1 MAKNLSNLS
10 LPTYQSNVASPQV
23 GFQLASPVGDLTSP
37 AVGQAAQL
45 YGQAAQSAS
54 KAVNSITDLVVEIA
68 EVEAKELSTKN
79 GQIKAQEGFAEI
91 QKLEE
96 YKAAKI
102 YELERVPLESEDYKL
117 KAAEINELD
126 NQIKG
131 YLEKGSAYN
140 VAENVRA
147 TQLNEM
153 YLDNVMIDAKS
164 TIAEVYNAFQ
174 NDPLAFEAQASTM
187 LDYLGS
193 VPEQFREAVK
203 YNIKTHIKNV
213 KEKVTENQINKLKDE
228 TTARRNAKIELW
240 TNEIS
245 QLSRDLKPVTEQVT
259 AFKETLK
266 QQVLD
271 GNITAVQEQSAIS
284 SLEKDILVN
293 NTLGYMDKI
302 MKGNQSM
309 PQKIASIT
317 SYANNWVDQ
326 MQPKLSEDEKQT
338 IYSNMMTKVKSL
350 ESAYEKEYETATK
363 VQKEFVKDVVKRVQN
378 GLTVDAADLK
388 RAKQFSIDA
397 GLSSEFN
404 IVMQAKDA
412 SDTFQ
417 SLNPNAQQAMLAKLE
432 VEVEKKAEA
441 GESTLQDR
449 VRLEMLQKQY
459 KNNVSKIEKDP
470 IGYLQSNPLVV
481 QGQTYQPQSIDN
493 FDNTILKDEDGN
505 IHFNDY
511 ISGVTEELGSR
522 YGQKRNIEGYVGS
535 FKILS
540 DGEANKL
547 NRRYQAMSSED
558 KSKFLKD
565 LTSKVGL
572 TEAKNIMKEMWTDKA
587 DSSIVAGQIYSS
599 GNKKDITLADDILR
613 GSELRRKGEIKVD
626 TDAAERIKNKINQKL
641 MFAIKSNVNPE
652 QISILKQS
660 IEDAYLGRATN
671 MEDFDPA
678 LVDEIFD
685 DLTFG
690 VSKYNGST
698 IFNPAP
704 GKDDDD
710 IENWISTIIQPGN
723 KFLEQQSGVPDGYKD
738 IEHFKQDFG
747 KNVDSWTGTP
757 KFRLESVGRGK
768 YLIKSIDGKY
778 ILKDKKPYVLD
789 WYVPNPVNPKGAPVA
804 WDNPDVGA
812 ALVVDGIDK
821 TIDTI
826 GK

>member
-1 MAKNLSNLS
+1 MAQNLS

-54 KAVNSITDLVVEIA
+54 KAVNSITDLVIGIA

-117 KAAEINELD
+117 KVAEINELD

-203 YNIKTHIKNV
+203 YNIKTQINTI

-266 QQVLD
+266 QQVID
-271 GNITAVQEQSAIS
+271 GNMTAVQEQNAIS
-284 SLEKDILVN
+284 ALEKDIVVN

-302 MKGNQSM
+302 LKGNQSM

-363 VQKEFVKDVVKRVQN
+363 VQREFVKDVVKRVQN

-417 SLNPNAQQAMLAKLE
+417 SLNPNAQQAMLAKIE

-522 YGQKRNIEGYVGS
+522 YGQKRNIEGYVGG

-547 NRRYQAMSSED
+547 NRRYNAMSSED
-558 KSKFLKD
+558 KSKFLKE

-613 GSELRRKGEIKVD
+613 GSELRRKGDVKVD

-723 KFLEQQSGVPDGYKD
+723 KFLEQQSGVPDGYRD

-804 WDNPDVGA
+804 WDHPDVGRA
-812 ALVVDGIDK
+812 QFVDGIDK

>member
-1 MAKNLSNLS
+1 MAQNLS

-54 KAVNSITDLVVEIA
+54 KAVNSITDLVIGIA

-117 KAAEINELD
+117 KVAEINELD

-284 SLEKDILVN
+284 SLEKDIVVN

-302 MKGNQSM
+302 LKGNQSM

-363 VQKEFVKDVVKRVQN
+363 VQREFVKDVVKRVQN

-417 SLNPNAQQAMLAKLE
+417 SLNPNAQQAMLAKIE

-522 YGQKRNIEGYVGS
+522 YGQKRNIEGYVGG

-547 NRRYQAMSSED
+547 NRRYNAMSSED
-558 KSKFLKD
+558 KSKFLKE

-587 DSSIVAGQIYSS
+587 DSSIVAGQIYST

-613 GSELRRKGEIKVD
+613 GSELRRKGDVKVD

-723 KFLEQQSGVPDGYKD
+723 KFLEQQSGVPDGYRD

-747 KNVDSWTGTP
+747 KNVDSWVGTP

-804 WDNPDVGA
+804 WDHPDVGRA
-812 ALVVDGIDK
+812 QFVDGIDK
-821 TIDTI
+821 TIDAI

>member
-1 MAKNLSNLS
+1 MAKNLS

-54 KAVNSITDLVVEIA
+54 KAVNSITDLVAGIA
-68 EVEAKELSTKN
+68 EVEAKELSIKN

-117 KAAEINELD
+117 KVAEINELD

-266 QQVLD
+266 QQVID

-284 SLEKDILVN
+284 SLEKDIVVN

-302 MKGNQSM
+302 LKSNQSM

-338 IYSNMMTKVKSL
+338 VYSNMMTKVKSL

-432 VEVEKKAEA
+432 VEVEKKAET

-540 DGEANKL
+540 EGEANKL
-547 NRRYQAMSSED
+547 NRRYQAMSQED
-558 KSKFLKD
+558 KSKFLKE
-565 LTSKVGL
+565 LTSNVGL

-587 DSSIVAGQIYSS
+587 DSSIVAGQIYST

-613 GSELRRKGEIKVD
+613 GSELRRNGDVKVD

-652 QISILKQS
+652 QISVLKQA

-723 KFLEQQSGVPDGYKD
+723 KFLEQQSGVPDGYRD

-804 WDNPDVGA
+804 WDHPDVGA

>member
-1 MAKNLSNLS
+1 MAKNLS

-54 KAVNSITDLVVEIA
+54 KAVNSITDLVVGIA
-68 EVEAKELSTKN
+68 EAEAKELSIKN

-91 QKLEE
+91 QKLED

-131 YLEKGSAYN
+131 YLEQGSAYN

-147 TQLNEM
+147 TKLNKM

-213 KEKVTENQINKLKDE
+213 KEQVTENQIKKLKDE
-228 TTARRNAKIELW
+228 TTARRMAKIELW

-284 SLEKDILVN
+284 ALEKDILTN
-293 NTLGYMDKI
+293 NTLGYVDKI
-302 MKGNQSM
+302 MKSNQSM

-378 GLTVDAADLK
+378 GLPVDAADLK
-388 RAKQFSIDA
+388 RAKQFSIDT

-404 IVMQAKDA
+404 IVMQTKDA

-505 IHFNDY
+505 IHFKDY

-522 YGQKRNIEGYVGS
+522 YEQKRNIEGYVGS

-540 DGEANKL
+540 EGESNKL
-547 NRRYQAMSSED
+547 NRRYQAMSQED

-565 LTSKVGL
+565 LTGKVGL

-587 DSSIVAGQIYSS
+587 DSSIVAGQIYST

-660 IEDAYLGRATN
+660 IEDAYLGRATS

-685 DLTFG
+685 ELTFG
-690 VSKYNGST
+690 TSKYNGST

-710 IENWISTIIQPGN
+710 IDNWISTIIQPGN
-723 KFLEQQSGVPDGYKD
+723 KFLEEQNGVPDGYKD

-778 ILKDKKPYVLD
+778 ILKNKKPYVLD
-789 WYVPNPVNPKGAPVA
+789 WNVPNPVNPKGAPVP
-804 WDNPDVGA
+804 WDHPDVGRA
-812 ALVVDGIDK
+812 QFIDDIDK

>member
-1 MAKNLSNLS
+1 MAKNLS

-54 KAVNSITDLVVEIA
+54 KAVNSITDLVVGIA

-266 QQVLD
+266 QQVID

-284 SLEKDILVN
+284 SLEKDIVVN

-338 IYSNMMTKVKSL
+338 VYSNMMTKVKSL

-417 SLNPNAQQAMLAKLE
+417 SLNPNAQQAMLAKIE

-459 KNNVSKIEKDP
+459 KNNASKIEKDP

-511 ISGVTEELGSR
+511 ISGVTEELGGR

-540 DGEANKL
+540 EGEANKL
-547 NRRYQAMSSED
+547 NRRYQAMSQED

-587 DSSIVAGQIYSS
+587 DSSIVAGQIYST

-613 GSELRRKGEIKVD
+613 GSELRRNGDVKVD

-710 IENWISTIIQPGN
+710 VETWISTIIQPGN
-723 KFLEQQSGVPDGYKD
+723 KFLEQQSGVPDGYRD

-804 WDNPDVGA
+804 WDSPDVGA
-812 ALVVDGIDK
+812 AQFVDGVDK

>member
-1 MAKNLSNLS
+1 MAKNLS

-54 KAVNSITDLVVEIA
+54 KAVNSITDLVVGIA

-117 KAAEINELD
+117 KVAEINELD

-203 YNIKTHIKNV
+203 YNIKTQIKNV

-284 SLEKDILVN
+284 SLEKDIVVN

-302 MKGNQSM
+302 LKGNQSM

-317 SYANNWVDQ
+317 SYANNWIDQ

-338 IYSNMMTKVKSL
+338 VYSNMMTKVKSL

-432 VEVEKKAEA
+432 VEVEKKAET

-459 KNNVSKIEKDP
+459 KNNASKIEKDP

-547 NRRYQAMSSED
+547 NRRYQAMSQED

-587 DSSIVAGQIYSS
+587 DSSIVAGQIYST

-613 GSELRRKGEIKVD
+613 GSELRRNGDVKVD

-652 QISILKQS
+652 QISILKQA

-812 ALVVDGIDK
+812 AQFVDGVDK

>member
-1 MAKNLSNLS
+1 MAKNLS

-68 EVEAKELSTKN
+68 EVEANELSTKN

-117 KAAEINELD
+117 KVAEINELD

-213 KEKVTENQINKLKDE
+213 KEQVTENQIKKLKDE

-284 SLEKDILVN
+284 SLEKDIVVN

-302 MKGNQSM
+302 IKSNQSM

-417 SLNPNAQQAMLAKLE
+417 SLNPNAQQSMLAKLE

-587 DSSIVAGQIYSS
+587 DSSIVAGQIYST

-613 GSELRRKGEIKVD
+613 GSELRRNGDVKVD

-804 WDNPDVGA
+804 WDSPDVGA
-812 ALVVDGIDK
+812 AQFVDGVDK

>member
-1 MAKNLSNLS
+1 MAQNLS

-54 KAVNSITDLVVEIA
+54 KAVNSITDLVIGIA

-117 KAAEINELD
+117 KVAEINELD

-271 GNITAVQEQSAIS
+271 GNITAVQEQNAIS
-284 SLEKDILVN
+284 SLEKDIVVN
-293 NTLGYMDKI
+293 NTLGYVDKI

-363 VQKEFVKDVVKRVQN
+363 VQREFVKDVVKRVQN

-432 VEVEKKAEA
+432 VEVEKKAET

-522 YGQKRNIEGYVGS
+522 YGQKRNIEGYVGG

-547 NRRYQAMSSED
+547 NRRYNAMSSED
-558 KSKFLKD
+558 KSKFLKE

-587 DSSIVAGQIYSS
+587 DSSIVAGQIYST

-613 GSELRRKGEIKVD
+613 GSELRRKGDVKVD

-723 KFLEQQSGVPDGYKD
+723 KFLEQQSGVPDGYRD

-747 KNVDSWTGTP
+747 KNVDSWVGTP

-804 WDNPDVGA
+804 WDHPDVGRA
-812 ALVVDGIDK
+812 QFVDGIDK
-821 TIDTI
+821 TIDAI

>member
-1 MAKNLSNLS
+1 MAKNLS

-68 EVEAKELSTKN
+68 EVEANELSTKN

-117 KAAEINELD
+117 KVAEINELD

-284 SLEKDILVN
+284 SLEKDIVVN

-302 MKGNQSM
+302 LKSNQSM

-459 KNNVSKIEKDP
+459 KNNASKIEKDP

-540 DGEANKL
+540 EGEANKL

-565 LTSKVGL
+565 LTTKVGL

-587 DSSIVAGQIYSS
+587 DSSIVAGQIYST

-613 GSELRRKGEIKVD
+613 GSELRRNGDVKVD

-723 KFLEQQSGVPDGYKD
+723 KFLEQQNGVPDGYKD

-804 WDNPDVGA
+804 WDSPDVGA
-812 ALVVDGIDK
+812 AQFVDGIDK

>member
-1 MAKNLSNLS
+1 MAKNLS

-54 KAVNSITDLVVEIA
+54 KAVNSITDLVVGIA

-117 KAAEINELD
+117 KVAEINELD

-266 QQVLD
+266 QQVID

-284 SLEKDILVN
+284 ALEKDIVVN

-302 MKGNQSM
+302 IKSNQSM

-432 VEVEKKAEA
+432 VEVEKKAET

-459 KNNVSKIEKDP
+459 KNNASKIEKDP

-522 YGQKRNIEGYVGS
+522 YGQKRNIEGYVGE

-587 DSSIVAGQIYSS
+587 DSSIVAGQIYST

-613 GSELRRKGEIKVD
+613 GSELRRNGDVKVD

-652 QISILKQS
+652 QISVLKQA

-804 WDNPDVGA
+804 WDNPDVGRA
-812 ALVVDGIDK
+812 QFVDGIDK

>member
-1 MAKNLSNLS
+1 MAKNLS

-23 GFQLASPVGDLTSP
+23 GFQLASPVGDLTSS

-54 KAVNSITDLVVEIA
+54 KAVNSITDLVVEKA
-68 EVEAKELSTKN
+68 EVEAKELSIKN

-91 QKLEE
+91 QKLED

-117 KAAEINELD
+117 KVAEINELD

-147 TQLNEM
+147 TKLNEM
-153 YLDNVMIDAKS
+153 YKDNVMIDAKA

-174 NDPLAFEAQASTM
+174 NDPLAFEAQASTL

-193 VPEQFREAVK
+193 VPEQFREAIK
-203 YNIKTHIKNV
+203 YNIKTHINNV

-228 TTARRNAKIELW
+228 TTARANAKLEVLG
-240 TNEIS
+240 NEMS
-245 QLSRDLKPVTEQVT
+245 QLSRDLKPVTEQLT
-259 AFKETLK
+259 AYRETLK

-271 GNITAVQEQSAIS
+271 GNITAVQEQNAIS
-284 SLEKDILVN
+284 ALEKEIEVN
-293 NTLGYMDKI
+293 NTLGYTDKI
-302 MKGNQSM
+302 MKSNQSM

-317 SYANNWVDQ
+317 SYANNWVEQ
-326 MQPKLSEDEKQT
+326 MQPKFSEDEKQT

-397 GLSSEFN
+397 GLSTEFN

-417 SLNPNAQQAMLAKLE
+417 SLNPNAQQAMLAKIE

-459 KNNVSKIEKDP
+459 KNNASKIEKDP

-505 IHFNDY
+505 ILFNDY

-540 DGEANKL
+540 EGEANKL
-547 NRRYQAMSSED
+547 NRRYQAMSQED

-587 DSSIVAGQIYSS
+587 DSSIVAGQIYST

-652 QISILKQS
+652 QIAIMKQS

-710 IENWISTIIQPGN
+710 IENWILTIIQPGN
-723 KFLEQQSGVPDGYKD
+723 KFLEQQNGVPDGYKD

-778 ILKDKKPYVLD
+778 ILKNKKPYVLD
-789 WYVPNPVNPKGAPVA
+789 WNVPNPVNPKGAPVP
-804 WDNPDVGA
+804 WDHPDVGA
-812 ALVVDGIDK
+812 ALVVDDIDK

>member
-1 MAKNLSNLS
+1 MAKNLS

-54 KAVNSITDLVVEIA
+54 KAVNSITDLVVGIA

-117 KAAEINELD
+117 KVAEINELD

-203 YNIKTHIKNV
+203 YNIKTQIKNV

-228 TTARRNAKIELW
+228 TTARRNAKMELW

-266 QQVLD
+266 QQVID

-284 SLEKDILVN
+284 SLEKDIVVN
-293 NTLGYMDKI
+293 NTLGYTDKI

-338 IYSNMMTKVKSL
+338 VYSNMMTKVKSL

-417 SLNPNAQQAMLAKLE
+417 SLNPNAQQAMLAKIE

-459 KNNVSKIEKDP
+459 KNNASKIEKDP

-540 DGEANKL
+540 EGEANKL

-587 DSSIVAGQIYSS
+587 DSSIVAGQIYST

-613 GSELRRKGEIKVD
+613 GSELRRNGDVKVD

-710 IENWISTIIQPGN
+710 VETWISTIIQPGN
-723 KFLEQQSGVPDGYKD
+723 KFLEQQSGVPDGYRD

>member
-1 MAKNLSNLS
+1 MAKNLS

-54 KAVNSITDLVVEIA
+54 KAVNSITDLVIGIA
-68 EVEAKELSTKN
+68 EVEANELSTKN

-117 KAAEINELD
+117 KVAEINELD

-203 YNIKTHIKNV
+203 YNIKTQIKNV

-266 QQVLD
+266 QQVID

-284 SLEKDILVN
+284 SLEKDIVVN

-302 MKGNQSM
+302 LKSNQSM

-338 IYSNMMTKVKSL
+338 VYSNMMTKVKSI

-417 SLNPNAQQAMLAKLE
+417 SLNPNAQQAMLAKIE
-432 VEVEKKAEA
+432 VEVEKKAET

-587 DSSIVAGQIYSS
+587 DSSIVAGQIYST

-613 GSELRRKGEIKVD
+613 GSELRRNGDVKVD

-723 KFLEQQSGVPDGYKD
+723 KFLEQQSGVPDGYRD

-812 ALVVDGIDK
+812 AQFVDGIDK

>member
-1 MAKNLSNLS
+1 MAKNLS

-54 KAVNSITDLVVEIA
+54 KAVNSITDLVVGIA

-117 KAAEINELD
+117 KVAEINELD

-203 YNIKTHIKNV
+203 YNIKTQIKNV

-266 QQVLD
+266 QQVID
-271 GNITAVQEQSAIS
+271 GNITAVQEQNAIS
-284 SLEKDILVN
+284 SLERDIVVN

-338 IYSNMMTKVKSL
+338 VYSNMMTKVKSL

-378 GLTVDAADLK
+378 GLTVDDADLK

-417 SLNPNAQQAMLAKLE
+417 SLNPNAQQAMLAKIE

-459 KNNVSKIEKDP
+459 KNNASKIEKDP

-540 DGEANKL
+540 EGEANKL

-565 LTSKVGL
+565 LTTKVGL

-587 DSSIVAGQIYSS
+587 DSSIVAGQIYST

-613 GSELRRKGEIKVD
+613 GSELRRNGDVKVD

-710 IENWISTIIQPGN
+710 IENWVSTIIQPGN
-723 KFLEQQSGVPDGYKD
+723 KFLEQQSGVPDGYRD

-804 WDNPDVGA
+804 WDSPDVGA
-812 ALVVDGIDK
+812 AQFVDGVDK

>member
-1 MAKNLSNLS
+1 MAKNLS

-54 KAVNSITDLVVEIA
+54 KAVNSITDLVIGIA
-68 EVEAKELSTKN
+68 EVEANELSTKN

-117 KAAEINELD
+117 KVAEINELD

-203 YNIKTHIKNV
+203 YNIKTQIKNV

-266 QQVLD
+266 QQVID

-284 SLEKDILVN
+284 SLEKDIVVN

-302 MKGNQSM
+302 MKSNQSM

-338 IYSNMMTKVKSL
+338 VYSNMMTKVKSI

-417 SLNPNAQQAMLAKLE
+417 SLNPNAQQAMLAKIE

-587 DSSIVAGQIYSS
+587 DSSIVAGQIYST

-613 GSELRRKGEIKVD
+613 GSELRRNGDVKVD

-723 KFLEQQSGVPDGYKD
+723 KFLEQQSGVPDGYRD

-812 ALVVDGIDK
+812 AQFVDGIDK

>member
-1 MAKNLSNLS
+1 MAQNLS

-54 KAVNSITDLVVEIA
+54 KAVNSITDLVIGIA

-117 KAAEINELD
+117 KVAEINELD
-126 NQIKG
+126 NQIKS

-174 NDPLAFEAQASTM
+174 NDPLAFEAQASTI

-203 YNIKTHIKNV
+203 YNIKTQINTI

-266 QQVLD
+266 QQVID
-271 GNITAVQEQSAIS
+271 GNITAVQEQNAIS
-284 SLEKDILVN
+284 ALEKDIVVN

-302 MKGNQSM
+302 LKGNQSM
-309 PQKIASIT
+309 PQKIESIT

-338 IYSNMMTKVKSL
+338 VYSNMMTKVKSL

-363 VQKEFVKDVVKRVQN
+363 VQREFVKDVVKRVQN
-378 GLTVDAADLK
+378 GLPVDASDLK

-397 GLSSEFN
+397 GLSTEFN
-404 IVMQAKDA
+404 IAMQAKDA

-417 SLNPNAQQAMLAKLE
+417 SLNPNAQQAMLAKIE

-522 YGQKRNIEGYVGS
+522 YGQKRNIEGYVGG

-547 NRRYQAMSSED
+547 NRRYNAMSSED
-558 KSKFLKD
+558 KSKFLKE

-613 GSELRRKGEIKVD
+613 GSELRRKGDVKVD

-723 KFLEQQSGVPDGYKD
+723 KFLEQQSGVPDGYRD

-778 ILKDKKPYVLD
+778 ILKDKKQYVLEC
-789 WYVPNPVNPKGAPVA
+789 YVPNPVNPKVSPVS
-804 WDNPDVGA
+804 WDHPDVGRA
-812 ALVVDGIDK
+812 QFVDGIDK
-821 TIDTI
+821 TIDAI

>member
-1 MAKNLSNLS
+1 MTKNLS

-54 KAVNSITDLVVEIA
+54 KAVNSITDLVVGIA

-203 YNIKTHIKNV
+203 YNIKTQIKNV

-266 QQVLD
+266 QQVID
-271 GNITAVQEQSAIS
+271 GNITAVQEQNAIS
-284 SLEKDILVN
+284 SLEKDIVVN

-338 IYSNMMTKVKSL
+338 VYSNMMTKVKSL

-417 SLNPNAQQAMLAKLE
+417 SLNPNAQQAMLAKIE

-459 KNNVSKIEKDP
+459 KNNASKIEKDP

-587 DSSIVAGQIYSS
+587 DSSIVAGQIYST

-613 GSELRRKGEIKVD
+613 GSELRRNGDVKVD

-652 QISILKQS
+652 QISVLKQS

-710 IENWISTIIQPGN
+710 VENWISTIIQPGN
-723 KFLEQQSGVPDGYKD
+723 KFLEQQSGVPDGYRD

-804 WDNPDVGA
+804 WDSPDVGA
-812 ALVVDGIDK
+812 AQFVDGVDK

>member
-1 MAKNLSNLS
+1 MAKNLS

-54 KAVNSITDLVVEIA
+54 KAVNSITDLVIGIA
-68 EVEAKELSTKN
+68 EVEANELSTKN

-117 KAAEINELD
+117 KVAEINELD

-203 YNIKTHIKNV
+203 YNIKTQIKNV

-266 QQVLD
+266 QQVID

-284 SLEKDILVN
+284 SLEKDIVVN

-302 MKGNQSM
+302 LKSNQSM

-338 IYSNMMTKVKSL
+338 VYSNMMTKVKSI

-417 SLNPNAQQAMLAKLE
+417 SLNPNAQQAMLAKIE

-587 DSSIVAGQIYSS
+587 DSSIVAGQIYST

-613 GSELRRKGEIKVD
+613 GSELRRNGDVKVD

-723 KFLEQQSGVPDGYKD
+723 KFLEHQSGVPDGYRD

-812 ALVVDGIDK
+812 AQFVDGIDK

>member
-1 MAKNLSNLS
+1 MAKNLS

-23 GFQLASPVGDLTSP
+23 GFQLASPVGDLTSS

-54 KAVNSITDLVVEIA
+54 KAVNSITDLVVGIA
-68 EVEAKELSTKN
+68 EVEAKELSIKN
-79 GQIKAQEGFAEI
+79 GEIKAQEGFAEI
-91 QKLEE
+91 QKLED

-147 TQLNEM
+147 TKLNQM
-153 YLDNVMIDAKS
+153 YLDNVMIDAKA
-164 TIAEVYNAFQ
+164 TIGEVYNAFQ

-203 YNIKTHIKNV
+203 YNIKTQIKNV

-271 GNITAVQEQSAIS
+271 GDITAVQEQSAIS

-293 NTLGYMDKI
+293 NTLGYVDKI
-302 MKGNQSM
+302 MKSNQSM

-338 IYSNMMTKVKSL
+338 VYSNMMTKVKSL

-363 VQKEFVKDVVKRVQN
+363 IQREHVKDVIKRVQN
-378 GLTVDAADLK
+378 GLPVDAADLK

-404 IVMQAKDA
+404 IVLQAKDA

-459 KNNVSKIEKDP
+459 KNNASKIEKDP

-547 NRRYQAMSSED
+547 NRRYQAMNQED

-587 DSSIVAGQIYSS
+587 DSSIVAGQIYST

-652 QISILKQS
+652 QIAIMKQS

-685 DLTFG
+685 ELTFG

-710 IENWISTIIQPGN
+710 VDNWISTIIQPGN
-723 KFLEQQSGVPDGYKD
+723 KFLEQQNGVPDGYKD

-812 ALVVDGIDK
+812 AQFVDGIDK

>member
-1 MAKNLSNLS
+1 MAKNLS

-68 EVEAKELSTKN
+68 EVEANELSTKN

-117 KAAEINELD
+117 KVAEINELD

-203 YNIKTHIKNV
+203 YNIKTQIKNV

-266 QQVLD
+266 QQVID

-284 SLEKDILVN
+284 SLEKDIVVN

-338 IYSNMMTKVKSL
+338 VYSNMMTKVKSL

-378 GLTVDAADLK
+378 GLTVDASDLK

-397 GLSSEFN
+397 GLSTEFN

-432 VEVEKKAEA
+432 VEVEKKAET

-459 KNNVSKIEKDP
+459 KNNASKIEKDP

-511 ISGVTEELGSR
+511 ISGVTEELGGR

-587 DSSIVAGQIYSS
+587 DSSIVAGQIYST

-652 QISILKQS
+652 QISVLKQS

-710 IENWISTIIQPGN
+710 VETWISTIIQPGN

>member
-1 MAKNLSNLS
+1 MAKNLS

-54 KAVNSITDLVVEIA
+54 KAVNSITDLVVGIA

-117 KAAEINELD
+117 KVAEINELD

-203 YNIKTHIKNV
+203 YNIKTQINTI

-266 QQVLD
+266 QQVID
-271 GNITAVQEQSAIS
+271 GNITAVQEQNAIS
-284 SLEKDILVN
+284 SLEKDIVVN

-317 SYANNWVDQ
+317 SYANNWVEQ

-417 SLNPNAQQAMLAKLE
+417 SLNPNAQQAMLAKIE

-459 KNNVSKIEKDP
+459 KNNASKIEKDP

-540 DGEANKL
+540 EGEANKL
-547 NRRYQAMSSED
+547 NRRYQAMSQED

-587 DSSIVAGQIYSS
+587 DSSIVAGQIYST

-613 GSELRRKGEIKVD
+613 GSELRRNGDVKVD

-710 IENWISTIIQPGN
+710 VETWISTIIQPGN

-804 WDNPDVGA
+804 WDSPDVGA
-812 ALVVDGIDK
+812 AQFVDGVDK

>member
-1 MAKNLSNLS
+1 MAQNLS

-54 KAVNSITDLVVEIA
+54 KAVNSITDLVVGIA

-91 QKLEE
+91 QKLED

-102 YELERVPLESEDYKL
+102 YELERVPLESDDYKL

-203 YNIKTHIKNV
+203 YNIKTQINNI

-266 QQVLD
+266 QQVID

-284 SLEKDILVN
+284 SLEKDIVVN

-302 MKGNQSM
+302 LKSNQSM

-338 IYSNMMTKVKSL
+338 VYSNMMTKVKSL

-378 GLTVDAADLK
+378 GLTVDPSDLK

-397 GLSSEFN
+397 GLSTEFN

-417 SLNPNAQQAMLAKLE
+417 SLNPNAQQAMLAKIE

-522 YGQKRNIEGYVGS
+522 YGQKRNIEGYVGE

-587 DSSIVAGQIYSS
+587 DSSIVAGQIYST

-613 GSELRRKGEIKVD
+613 GSELRRNGDVKVD

-723 KFLEQQSGVPDGYKD
+723 KFLEQQSGVPDGYRD

-804 WDNPDVGA
+804 WDSPDVGA
-812 ALVVDGIDK
+812 AQFVDGVDK

>member
-1 MAKNLSNLS
+1 MAKNLS

-54 KAVNSITDLVVEIA
+54 KAVNSITDLVIEIA
-68 EVEAKELSTKN
+68 EVEANELSTKN

-117 KAAEINELD
+117 KVAEINELD

-174 NDPLAFEAQASTM
+174 NDPLAFEAQASTL

-284 SLEKDILVN
+284 SLEKDIVVN

-302 MKGNQSM
+302 LKSNQSM

-378 GLTVDAADLK
+378 GLPVDAADLK

-459 KNNVSKIEKDP
+459 KNNASKIEKDP

-540 DGEANKL
+540 EGEANKL

-565 LTSKVGL
+565 LTTKVGL

-587 DSSIVAGQIYSS
+587 DSSIVAGQIYST

-613 GSELRRKGEIKVD
+613 GSELRRNGDVKVD

-723 KFLEQQSGVPDGYKD
+723 KFLEQQNGVPDGYKD

-804 WDNPDVGA
+804 WDSPDVGA
-812 ALVVDGIDK
+812 AQFVDGIDK

>member
-1 MAKNLSNLS
+1 MAKNLS

-54 KAVNSITDLVVEIA
+54 KAVNSITDLVVGIA

-117 KAAEINELD
+117 KVAEINELD

-203 YNIKTHIKNV
+203 YNIKTQIKNV

-266 QQVLD
+266 QQVID

-284 SLEKDILVN
+284 SLEKDIVVN

-302 MKGNQSM
+302 MKSNQSM

-432 VEVEKKAEA
+432 VEVEKKAET

-459 KNNVSKIEKDP
+459 KNNASKIEKDP

-540 DGEANKL
+540 EGEANKL

-587 DSSIVAGQIYSS
+587 DSSIVAGQIYST

-613 GSELRRKGEIKVD
+613 GSELRRNGDVKVD

-652 QISILKQS
+652 QISVLKQA

-804 WDNPDVGA
+804 WDNPDVGRA
-812 ALVVDGIDK
+812 QFVDGIDK

>member
-1 MAKNLSNLS
+1 MAQNLS

-68 EVEAKELSTKN
+68 EVEANELSTKN

-117 KAAEINELD
+117 KVAEINELD

-174 NDPLAFEAQASTM
+174 NDPLAFEAQASTL

-203 YNIKTHIKNV
+203 YNIKTQIKNV

-266 QQVLD
+266 QQVID

-284 SLEKDILVN
+284 SLEKDIVVN

-302 MKGNQSM
+302 LKGNQSM

-338 IYSNMMTKVKSL
+338 VYSNMMTKVKSL

-378 GLTVDAADLK
+378 GLPVDVADLK

-417 SLNPNAQQAMLAKLE
+417 SLNPNAQQAMLVKLE

-459 KNNVSKIEKDP
+459 KNNASKIEKDP

-522 YGQKRNIEGYVGS
+522 YGQKRNIEGYVGE

-547 NRRYQAMSSED
+547 NRRYNAMSSED
-558 KSKFLKD
+558 KSKFLKE

-587 DSSIVAGQIYSS
+587 DSSIVAGQIYST

-613 GSELRRKGEIKVD
+613 GSELRRNGDVKVD

-652 QISILKQS
+652 QISVLKQA

-723 KFLEQQSGVPDGYKD
+723 KFLEQQSGIPDGYRD

-804 WDNPDVGA
+804 WDNPDVGRA
-812 ALVVDGIDK
+812 QFVDGIDK

>member
-1 MAKNLSNLS
+1 MAKNLS

-54 KAVNSITDLVVEIA
+54 KAVNSITDLIVEIA

-117 KAAEINELD
+117 KVAEINELD

-174 NDPLAFEAQASTM
+174 NDPLAFEAQASTI

-203 YNIKTHIKNV
+203 YNIKTQINTV

-266 QQVLD
+266 QQVID
-271 GNITAVQEQSAIS
+271 GNMTAVQEQNAIS
-284 SLEKDILVN
+284 ALEKDIVVN

-302 MKGNQSM
+302 LKGNQSM

-338 IYSNMMTKVKSL
+338 VYSNMITKVKSL

-363 VQKEFVKDVVKRVQN
+363 VQREFVKDVVKRVQN
-378 GLTVDAADLK
+378 GLPVDVSDLK

-397 GLSSEFN
+397 GLSTEFN
-404 IVMQAKDA
+404 IALQAKDA

-481 QGQTYQPQSIDN
+481 QGQTYQPQSIDD

-522 YGQKRNIEGYVGS
+522 YGQKRNIEGYVGG

-547 NRRYQAMSSED
+547 NRRYNAMSSED
-558 KSKFLKD
+558 KSKFLKE

-587 DSSIVAGQIYSS
+587 DSSIVAGQIYST
-599 GNKKDITLADDILR
+599 GNKKDITLADDILK
-613 GSELRRKGEIKVD
+613 GSELRRKGDVKVD

-652 QISILKQS
+652 QISVLKQA

-710 IENWISTIIQPGN
+710 IEDWISTIIQPGN
-723 KFLEQQSGVPDGYKD
+723 KFLEQQIGVPDGYRD

-804 WDNPDVGA
+804 WDHPDVGRA
-812 ALVVDGIDK
+812 QFVDGIDK
-821 TIDTI
+821 TIDAI

>member
-1 MAKNLSNLS
+1 MAKNLS

-54 KAVNSITDLVVEIA
+54 KAVNSITDLVVGIA

-117 KAAEINELD
+117 KVAEINELD

-203 YNIKTHIKNV
+203 YNIKTQIKNV

-284 SLEKDILVN
+284 SLEKDIVVN

-302 MKGNQSM
+302 LKGNQSM

-338 IYSNMMTKVKSL
+338 VYSNMMTKVKSL

-417 SLNPNAQQAMLAKLE
+417 SLNPNAQQAMLAKIE

-459 KNNVSKIEKDP
+459 KNNASKIEKDP

-587 DSSIVAGQIYSS
+587 DSSIVAGQIYST

-613 GSELRRKGEIKVD
+613 GSELRRNGDVKVD

-812 ALVVDGIDK
+812 AQFVDGVDK

>member
-1 MAKNLSNLS
+1 MAKNLS

-54 KAVNSITDLVVEIA
+54 KAVNSITDLVIGIA
-68 EVEAKELSTKN
+68 EVEANELSTKN

-117 KAAEINELD
+117 KVAEINELD

-293 NTLGYMDKI
+293 NSLGYIDKI

-432 VEVEKKAEA
+432 VEVEKKAET

-587 DSSIVAGQIYSS
+587 DSSIVAGQIYST

-613 GSELRRKGEIKVD
+613 GSELRRNGDVKVD

-804 WDNPDVGA
+804 WDSPDVGA
-812 ALVVDGIDK
+812 AQFVDGVDK

>member
-1 MAKNLSNLS
+1 MAKNLS

-54 KAVNSITDLVVEIA
+54 KAVNSITDLVIGIA
-68 EVEAKELSTKN
+68 EVEANELSTKN

-203 YNIKTHIKNV
+203 YNIKTQIKNV

-284 SLEKDILVN
+284 SLEKDIVVN

-302 MKGNQSM
+302 MKSNQSM

-317 SYANNWVDQ
+317 SYANNLVDQ
-326 MQPKLSEDEKQT
+326 MRPKLSEDEKQT
-338 IYSNMMTKVKSL
+338 VYSNMMTKVKSI

-378 GLTVDAADLK
+378 GLPVDDADLK

-432 VEVEKKAEA
+432 VEVEKKAET

-459 KNNVSKIEKDP
+459 KNNASKIEKDP

-587 DSSIVAGQIYSS
+587 DSSIVAGQIYST

-710 IENWISTIIQPGN
+710 IEAWISTIIQPGN

-812 ALVVDGIDK
+812 AQFVDGIDK

>member
-1 MAKNLSNLS
+1 MAQNLS

-117 KAAEINELD
+117 KVAEINELD

-266 QQVLD
+266 QQVID

-293 NTLGYMDKI
+293 NSLGYIDKI

-363 VQKEFVKDVVKRVQN
+363 VQREFVKDVVKRVQN

-459 KNNVSKIEKDP
+459 KNNASKIEKDP

-540 DGEANKL
+540 EGEANKL
-547 NRRYQAMSSED
+547 NRRYHAMSQED
-558 KSKFLKD
+558 KSKFLKE

-587 DSSIVAGQIYSS
+587 DSSIVAGQIYST

-652 QISILKQS
+652 QISVLKQS

-723 KFLEQQSGVPDGYKD
+723 KFLEQQSGVPDGYRD

-812 ALVVDGIDK
+812 AQFVDGVDK

>member
-1 MAKNLSNLS
+1 MAKNLS

-54 KAVNSITDLVVEIA
+54 KAVNSITDLVVGIA

-117 KAAEINELD
+117 KVAEINELD

-174 NDPLAFEAQASTM
+174 NDPLAFEAQASTI

-203 YNIKTHIKNV
+203 YNIKTQINTI

-266 QQVLD
+266 QQVID
-271 GNITAVQEQSAIS
+271 GNITAVQEQNAIS
-284 SLEKDILVN
+284 SLERDIVVN

-338 IYSNMMTKVKSL
+338 VYSNMMTKVKSL

-417 SLNPNAQQAMLAKLE
+417 SLNPNAQQAMLAKIE

-459 KNNVSKIEKDP
+459 KNNASKIEKDP

-565 LTSKVGL
+565 LTTKVGL

-587 DSSIVAGQIYSS
+587 DSSIVAGQIYST

-613 GSELRRKGEIKVD
+613 GSELRRNGDVKVD

-652 QISILKQS
+652 QISVLKQS

-710 IENWISTIIQPGN
+710 IENWVSTIIQPGN

-804 WDNPDVGA
+804 WDSPDVGA
-812 ALVVDGIDK
+812 AQFVDGVDK

>member
-1 MAKNLSNLS
+1 MTKNLS

-54 KAVNSITDLVVEIA
+54 KAVNSITDLVVGIA

-91 QKLEE
+91 KKLEE

-174 NDPLAFEAQASTM
+174 NDPLAFEAQASTI

-203 YNIKTHIKNV
+203 YNIKTQIKNV

-266 QQVLD
+266 QQVID
-271 GNITAVQEQSAIS
+271 GNITAVQEQNAIS
-284 SLEKDILVN
+284 SLERDIVVN

-338 IYSNMMTKVKSL
+338 VYSNMMTKVKSL

-397 GLSSEFN
+397 GLSTEFN

-417 SLNPNAQQAMLAKLE
+417 SLNPNAQQAMLAKIE

-459 KNNVSKIEKDP
+459 KNNASKIEKDP

-587 DSSIVAGQIYSS
+587 DSSIVAGQIYST

-652 QISILKQS
+652 QISVLKQS

-710 IENWISTIIQPGN
+710 IENWVSTIIQPGN

-804 WDNPDVGA
+804 WDSPDVGA
-812 ALVVDGIDK
+812 AQFVDGVDK

>member
-1 MAKNLSNLS
+1 MAQNLS

-54 KAVNSITDLVVEIA
+54 KAVNSITDLVIGIA

-117 KAAEINELD
+117 KVAEINELD
-126 NQIKG
+126 NQIKS

-174 NDPLAFEAQASTM
+174 NDPLAFEAQASTI

-203 YNIKTHIKNV
+203 YNIKTQINTI

-266 QQVLD
+266 QQVID
-271 GNITAVQEQSAIS
+271 GNITAVQEQNAIS
-284 SLEKDILVN
+284 ALEKDIVVN

-302 MKGNQSM
+302 LKGNQSM

-338 IYSNMMTKVKSL
+338 VYSNMMTKVKSL

-363 VQKEFVKDVVKRVQN
+363 VQREFVKDVVKRVQN
-378 GLTVDAADLK
+378 GLPVDASDLK

-397 GLSSEFN
+397 GLSTEFN
-404 IVMQAKDA
+404 IAMQAKDA

-417 SLNPNAQQAMLAKLE
+417 SLNPNAQQAMLAKIE

-522 YGQKRNIEGYVGS
+522 YGQKRNIEGYVGG

-547 NRRYQAMSSED
+547 NRRYNAMSSED
-558 KSKFLKD
+558 KSKFLKE

-613 GSELRRKGEIKVD
+613 GSELRRKGDVKVD

-723 KFLEQQSGVPDGYKD
+723 KFLEQQSGVPDGYRD

-804 WDNPDVGA
+804 WDHPDVGRA
-812 ALVVDGIDK
+812 QFVDGIDK

>member
-1 MAKNLSNLS
+1 MANNLS
-10 LPTYQSNVASPQV
+10 LPTFKSNVASPQV
-23 GFQLASPVGDLTSP
+23 GFQLASPVGDLTSS

-54 KAVNSITDLVVEIA
+54 KAVNSVTDLLVGIA
-68 EVEAKELSTKN
+68 EVEANELATKN

-91 QKLEE
+91 KKLEE

-131 YLEKGSAYN
+131 YLEQGSAYN

-147 TQLNEM
+147 TQLNQM
-153 YLDNVMIDAKS
+153 YLSNVMMDAKS
-164 TIAEVYNAFQ
+164 TIVEVYNAFQ

-193 VPEQFREAVK
+193 VPEQFRETVK
-203 YNIKTHIKNV
+203 YNIKTQIKNV
-213 KEKVTENQINKLKDE
+213 KEQVTENQIKKLKDE
-228 TTARRNAKIELW
+228 TTARRNAEIELW

-245 QLSRDLKPVTEQVT
+245 QLSRDLKPVTEQGR

-271 GNITAVQEQSAIS
+271 GNITAVQEQNAIS
-284 SLEKDILVN
+284 SLEKDIVVN

-302 MKGNQSM
+302 LKGNQSM

-338 IYSNMMTKVKSL
+338 VYSNMMTKVKSL

-378 GLTVDAADLK
+378 GLPVDAADLK

-397 GLSSEFN
+397 GISSEFN

-459 KNNVSKIEKDP
+459 KNNASKIEKDP

-493 FDNTILKDEDGN
+493 FDNTILKDKDGN
-505 IHFNDY
+505 IIFNDY

-522 YGQKRNIEGYVGS
+522 YGQKRNIEGYVGV

-540 DGEANKL
+540 EGEANKL
-547 NRRYQAMSSED
+547 NRRYNAMSSED

-572 TEAKNIMKEMWTDKA
+572 TEAKNIMKEMWIDKA
-587 DSSIVAGQIYSS
+587 DSSIVAGQIYST

-613 GSELRRKGEIKVD
+613 GSELRRKGDVKVD

-652 QISILKQS
+652 QISVLKQA

-678 LVDEIFD
+678 LVEEIFD

-710 IENWISTIIQPGN
+710 IENWISTITQPGN

-747 KNVDSWTGTP
+747 KNIDSWTGTP

-804 WDNPDVGA
+804 WDNPDVGRA
-812 ALVVDGIDK
+812 QFVDGIDK

>member
-1 MAKNLSNLS
+1 MAQNLS

-23 GFQLASPVGDLTSP
+23 GFQLASPVGDLTSS

-54 KAVNSITDLVVEIA
+54 KAVNSITDLVAGIA
-68 EVEAKELSTKN
+68 EVEAKELSIKN

-91 QKLEE
+91 QKLED

-266 QQVLD
+266 QQVID

-293 NTLGYMDKI
+293 NSLGYIDKI

-363 VQKEFVKDVVKRVQN
+363 VQREFVKDVVKRVQN

-459 KNNVSKIEKDP
+459 KNNASKIEKDP

-540 DGEANKL
+540 EGEANKL
-547 NRRYQAMSSED
+547 NRRYQAMSQED
-558 KSKFLKD
+558 KSKFLKE

-587 DSSIVAGQIYSS
+587 DSSIVAGQIYST

-723 KFLEQQSGVPDGYKD
+723 KFLEQQSGVPDGYRD

-812 ALVVDGIDK
+812 AQFVDGVDK

>member
-1 MAKNLSNLS
+1 MAQNLS

-54 KAVNSITDLVVEIA
+54 KAVNSITDLVIGIA

-117 KAAEINELD
+117 KVAEINELD

-174 NDPLAFEAQASTM
+174 NDPLAFEAQASTI
-187 LDYLGS
+187 LNYLGS

-203 YNIKTHIKNV
+203 YNIKTQINTI

-266 QQVLD
+266 QQVID
-271 GNITAVQEQSAIS
+271 GNMTAVQEQNAIS
-284 SLEKDILVN
+284 SLEKDIVVN

-302 MKGNQSM
+302 LKGNQSM

-338 IYSNMMTKVKSL
+338 VYSNMMTKVKSL

-363 VQKEFVKDVVKRVQN
+363 VQREFVKDVVKRVQN
-378 GLTVDAADLK
+378 GLPVDASDLK

-397 GLSSEFN
+397 GLSTEFN
-404 IVMQAKDA
+404 IAMQAKDA

-417 SLNPNAQQAMLAKLE
+417 SLNPNAQQAMLAKIE

-522 YGQKRNIEGYVGS
+522 YGQKRNIEGYVGG

-547 NRRYQAMSSED
+547 NRRYNAMSSED
-558 KSKFLKD
+558 KSKFLKE

-613 GSELRRKGEIKVD
+613 GSELRRKGDVKVD

-723 KFLEQQSGVPDGYKD
+723 KFLEQQSGVPDGYRD

-804 WDNPDVGA
+804 WDHPDVGRA
-812 ALVVDGIDK
+812 QFVDGIDK
-821 TIDTI
+821 TIDAI

>member
-1 MAKNLSNLS
+1 MAKNLS

-23 GFQLASPVGDLTSP
+23 GFQLASPVGDLTSS

-68 EVEAKELSTKN
+68 EVEANELSTKN

-117 KAAEINELD
+117 KVAEINELD

-203 YNIKTHIKNV
+203 YNIKTQIKNV

-266 QQVLD
+266 QQVID

-284 SLEKDILVN
+284 SLEKDIVVN

-302 MKGNQSM
+302 MKSNQSM

-338 IYSNMMTKVKSL
+338 VYSNMMTKVKSI

-417 SLNPNAQQAMLAKLE
+417 SLNPNAQQAMLAKIE

-459 KNNVSKIEKDP
+459 KNNASKIEKDP

-587 DSSIVAGQIYSS
+587 DSSIVAGQIYST

-723 KFLEQQSGVPDGYKD
+723 KFLEQQSGVPDGYRD

-812 ALVVDGIDK
+812 AQFVDGIDK
-821 TIDTI
+821 TIDTL

>member
-1 MAKNLSNLS
+1 MAKNLS

-23 GFQLASPVGDLTSP
+23 GFQLASPVGDLTSS

-102 YELERVPLESEDYKL
+102 YELERVPVESEDYKL

-284 SLEKDILVN
+284 SLEKDIVVN

-302 MKGNQSM
+302 IKSNQSM

-350 ESAYEKEYETATK
+350 EVAYDKEYETATK

-587 DSSIVAGQIYSS
+587 DSSIVAGQIYST

-613 GSELRRKGEIKVD
+613 GSELRRKGDVKVD

-652 QISILKQS
+652 QIAVLKQS

-804 WDNPDVGA
+804 WDSPDVGA
-812 ALVVDGIDK
+812 AQFVDGIDK